1 MQKTVILGSGE
12 SGYGA
17 ALLAHKHGH
26 RVFVSEAGKIA
37 SNKKKTFNEKNIA
50 FEEGQHSLN
59 LILDAHTVIKSPGIP
74 FSAPLVMRLLEAG
87 IPVIDELE
95 FAFRFSKGKVIAI
108 TGTNGK
114 TTTSLLIYHL
124 MKSAGMD
131 VGLGGNVGQSW
142 ALQLIDGDH
151 SWWVLEVSSFQI
163 EGFIELKPSIAVL
176 LNISPDHLDRYHY
189 SLEEYAAAK
198 MKLTDRMDEQ
208 DHFVFFEPDGNISKA
223 MKGQKGKPIPVP
235 IGLEKLNG
243 TRGYIEDDQL
253 NLNINGLTW
262 SWPTNEIVLKGEHNF
277 INSLA
282 ATMSVLLAG
291 GEIEKIGPSLK
302 NFVNAAHRMEQVATI
317 KGIKFINDS
326 KGTNVDAT
334 AFALGAFQEPII
346 WIAGGVDKGNDYL
359 LLDDKVIDHVK
370 LLICLGKDNEKLK
383 IAFSGKIPRILS
395 TEDIREAVQWSL
407 ENGSEG
413 DVVLLSPACAS
424 FDLFNNYEDRGDQYK
439 EAVITLKSK
448 Y

>member
-12 SGYGA
+12 SGFGA

-26 RVFVSEAGKIA
+26 RVFVSDAGKIA
-37 SNKKKTFNEKNIA
+37 ANKKEAFKEKNIA
-50 FEEGQHSLN
+50 FEEGQHSIN
-59 LILDAHTVIKSPGIP
+59 LLLDAQTVIKSPGIP
-74 FSAPLVMRLLEAG
+74 YSAPLVVKLVEAG

-95 FAFRFSKGKVIAI
+95 FAYRFSKGKVIAI

-131 VGLGGNVGQSW
+131 VGMGGNVGQSW
-142 ALQLIDGDH
+142 ALQLVEKDH

-163 EGFIELKPSIAVL
+163 EGFIDLKPSIAVL

-198 MKLTDRMDEQ
+198 IKLTERMNAQ
-208 DHFVFFEPDGNISKA
+208 DHFVFFEPDSNISEA
-223 MKGQKGKPIPVP
+223 MKSQKGNPTLVP
-235 IGLEKLNG
+235 IGLENLNG
-243 TRGYIEDDQL
+243 TKGYIEDNKL
-253 NLNINGLTW
+253 NLAINGLNW
-262 SWPTNEIVLKGEHNF
+262 SWPTNEMVLKGEHNF

-282 ATMSVLLAG
+282 ATMTVVLAG
-291 GEIEKIGPSLK
+291 ADMSKIGPALK
-302 NFVNAAHRMEQVATI
+302 DFVNAAHRMEQVATI
-317 KGIKFINDS
+317 NGVKFINDY
-326 KGTNVDAT
+326 K
-334 AFALGAFQEPII
+334 
-346 WIAGGVDKGNDYL
+346 

-383 IAFSGKIPRILS
+383 IAFSGKIPCILT

-413 DVVLLSPACAS
+413 DVALLSPACAS
-424 FDLFNNYEDRGDQYK
+424 FDLFKNYEDRGNQFK
-439 EAVITLKSK
+439 EAVITLKNK
-448 Y
+448 

>member
-12 SGYGA
+12 SGFGA

-26 RVFVSEAGKIA
+26 RVFVSDAGKIA
-37 SNKKKTFNEKNIA
+37 ANKKEAFKEKNIA
-50 FEEGQHSLN
+50 FEEGQHSIN
-59 LILDAHTVIKSPGIP
+59 LLLDAQTVIKSPGIP
-74 FSAPLVMRLLEAG
+74 YSAPLVVKLVEAG

-95 FAFRFSKGKVIAI
+95 FAYRFSKGKVIAI

-124 MKSAGMD
+124 MKRAGMD

-142 ALQLIDGDH
+142 ALQLVEKDH

-163 EGFIELKPSIAVL
+163 EGFIDLKPSIAVL

-198 MKLTDRMDEQ
+198 IKLTERMNAQ
-208 DHFVFFEPDGNISKA
+208 DHFVFFEPDSNISEA
-223 MKGQKGKPIPVP
+223 MKSQKGNPTLVP
-235 IGLEKLNG
+235 IGLENLNG
-243 TRGYIEDDQL
+243 TKGYIEDNKL
-253 NLNINGLTW
+253 NLAINGLNW
-262 SWPTNEIVLKGEHNF
+262 SWPTNEMVLKGEHNF

-282 ATMSVLLAG
+282 ATMTVVLAG
-291 GEIEKIGPSLK
+291 ADMSKIGPALK
-302 NFVNAAHRMEQVATI
+302 DFVNAAHRMEQVATI
-317 KGIKFINDS
+317 NGVKFINDS

-334 AFALGAFQEPII
+334 AFALGAFQEPLI
-346 WIAGGVDKGNDYL
+346 WIAGGVDKGNDYK

-383 IAFSGKIPRILS
+383 IAFSGKIPCILT

-413 DVVLLSPACAS
+413 DVALLSPACAS
-424 FDLFNNYEDRGDQYK
+424 FDLFKNYEDRGDQFK
-439 EAVITLKSK
+439 EAVITLKNK
-448 Y
+448 

>member
-1 MQKTVILGSGE
+1 
-12 SGYGA
+12 
-17 ALLAHKHGH
+17 
-26 RVFVSEAGKIA
+26 
-37 SNKKKTFNEKNIA
+37 
-50 FEEGQHSLN
+50 
-59 LILDAHTVIKSPGIP
+59 
-74 FSAPLVMRLLEAG
+74 
-87 IPVIDELE
+87 
-95 FAFRFSKGKVIAI
+95 
-108 TGTNGK
+108 
-114 TTTSLLIYHL
+114 
-124 MKSAGMD
+124 
-131 VGLGGNVGQSW
+131 
-142 ALQLIDGDH
+142 
-151 SWWVLEVSSFQI
+151 
-163 EGFIELKPSIAVL
+163 
-176 LNISPDHLDRYHY
+176 
-189 SLEEYAAAK
+189 
-198 MKLTDRMDEQ
+198 
-208 DHFVFFEPDGNISKA
+208 
-223 MKGQKGKPIPVP
+223 
-235 IGLEKLNG
+235 
-243 TRGYIEDDQL
+243 
-253 NLNINGLTW
+253 
-262 SWPTNEIVLKGEHNF
+262 
-277 INSLA
+277 
-282 ATMSVLLAG
+282 MSVLLAG